1 MSAEPAKDNILRI
14 YTDGACSGNPGVGGW
29 AAVLIYQGHEKEISG
44 VAADTTN
51 NRMEVTAVICALECI
66 NRPIKVI
73 VHSDSSYV
81 VNAFNSGWIRS
92 WKANNWVNSAKKAV
106 SNQDLWK
113 RLAELVE
120 KYDVTFVKV
129 KGHADDYYN
138 NRCDVLAVKEWQTYK
153 RLHPSD

>member
-51 NRMEVTAVICALECI
+51 NRMEVTAVIRALECI

-81 VNAFNSGWIRS
+81 VKSAIRICGNV
-92 WKANNWVNSAKKAV
+92 WRN
-106 SNQDLWK
+106 L
-113 RLAELVE
+113 
-120 KYDVTFVKV
+120 
-129 KGHADDYYN
+129 
-138 NRCDVLAVKEWQTYK
+138 
-153 RLHPSD
+153 